1 MKKQIIIL
9 IVPIFFSCASN
20 SNQKLVP
27 DWYLKPSVID
37 DTNIS
42 TQHIGIGSGES
53 KGEAVVSALGNAI
66 RQIIVRLPNYNL
78 NEIVINTY
86 EFGLITYKNSYKV
99 YSTVGSSKAYEISEI
114 SEITSLL
121 TLDGSNSIIL
131 KNSER
136 TFEIIPKNKKLT
148 SFYSEL
154 VKNGINIVK
163 EEKIGLNYFIAISIN
178 ISELKNFNHS

>member
-20 SNQKLVP
+20 SNQKLDFP

-37 DTNIS
+37 DLNIS
-42 TQHIGIGSGES
+42 TATGTGES
-53 KGEAVVSALGNAI
+53 KGEAVVNALGNALSY
-66 RQIIVRLPNYNL
+66 IIVTLSNYNL

-86 EFGLITYKNSYKV
+86 EFGLITYKSSIKRIDF
-99 YSTVGSSKAYEISEI
+99 STGSSF
-114 SEITSLL
+114 EITCLL
-121 TLDGSNSIIL
+121 TLDGPNPIIL
-131 KNSER
+131 KNTER
-136 TFEIIPKNKKLT
+136 TFETIPKNEKLT
-148 SFYSEL
+148 SLYSEL